1 MSGGVF
7 SNRWG
12 GKSLNLVIGGGVL
25 FCVIIV

>member
-12 GKSLNLVIGGGVL
+12 GKSLILVIGGGVL
-25 FCVIIV
+25 FCVFIM